1 MAKTKTDAAVPVDRQ
16 WTPRVDTRFLR
27 RLADEAACAAGRP
40 GLEVEA
46 PFTGD
51 VLGTVPLGAP
61 EDVGT
66 AIERARVAQQAWA
79 ATDVHARAAVL
90 LGFHD
95 LVIANAH
102 EGLDLVQLELGKS
115 RKHAYEELLDVAI
128 TARYDAHVAAGCL
141 KPRLRQG
148 ALPLLTM
155 ATEYRRPKGVV
166 GVISPWN
173 YPLTLAVTDALAAL
187 VAGNAVVVKPDSQT
201 PYTALWAAR
210 LLREAGLP
218 DGVLQ
223 VVTGRGAELGPEL
236 IAGSDYLMFT
246 GSTATGRLLAQQAA
260 ERLIDCS
267 MELGG
272 KNPAIVLD
280 DAPFGLGVA
289 GTTLG
294 LSCVH
299 GLVSG
304 ITACTGQLCISTE
317 RLYVQ
322 DGIYDRFVPAL
333 AEALGEVRL
342 GPALDLSVDVGSLAS
357 AEQFA
362 KVSGHVE
369 DAVAKGARVLA
380 GGRPRPDL
388 GPYFYEPTLL
398 EGVTDEMELCR
409 AETFGPVCSVYR
421 FGDVDE
427 ALPLVND
434 TTYGLNASVWSRDVR
449 RAKAIAARIEAGTVG
464 INDPYQATW
473 ASMSPMGGFKESGV
487 GRRHG
492 RGGILRFTE
501 AQAIAVERLNPIDR
515 IPFLDNDRYVQV
527 MTPLIK
533 LMKYLHPVIK

>member
-1 MAKTKTDAAVPVDRQ
+1 MAKTMKEDAVPVERQ
-16 WTPRVDTRFLR
+16 WTPRVDARFLR
-27 RLADEAACAAGRP
+27 RLAEEAACALGRP
-40 GLEVEA
+40 DLEVEA
-46 PFTGD
+46 PFTGET
-51 VLGTVPLGAP
+51 LGTVPLGAP
-61 EDVGT
+61 DDMRA
-66 AIERARVAQQAWA
+66 AIERARVAQRAWA

-95 LVIANAH
+95 LLIANVH
-102 EGLDLVQLELGKS
+102 EVLDLIQLELGKS
-115 RKHAYEELLDVAI
+115 RKHAYDEVLDIAV

-141 KPRLRQG
+141 RPHVRQG
-148 ALPLLTM
+148 ALPLLTV

-166 GVISPWN
+166 GVIAPWN
-173 YPLTLAVTDALAAL
+173 FPLILSITDALAAL
-187 VAGNAVVVKPDSQT
+187 VGGNAVVLKPDSQT
-201 PYTALWAAR
+201 PYTALWTAR

-223 VVTGRGAELGPEL
+223 VVTGRGSELGPEL
-236 IAGSDYLMFT
+236 IGGSDYLMFT
-246 GSTATGRLLAQQAA
+246 GSTATGTLLAQEAA
-260 ERLIDCS
+260 ARLIDFS

-280 DAPFGLGVA
+280 DAPFGVTVG

-294 LSCVH
+294 VSAVDGLTFGIASGAGQVCV
-299 GLVSG
+299 S
-304 ITACTGQLCISTE
+304 IE

-322 DGIYDRFVPAL
+322 DGVYDRFVPAL
-333 AEALGEVRL
+333 AEALGALRL

-357 AEQFA
+357 AEQLA
-362 KVSGHVE
+362 KVGGHVE
-369 DAVAKGARVLA
+369 DAVAKGARVLT

-398 EGVTDEMELCR
+398 EGVTDEMELFR

-421 FGDVDE
+421 FSDVDE
-427 ALPLVND
+427 VLDRVND

-464 INDPYQATW
+464 INDSYQATW
-473 ASMSPMGGFKESGV
+473 ASTSPMGGFKESGV

-515 IPFLDNDRYVQV
+515 IPFLDNERYVQV